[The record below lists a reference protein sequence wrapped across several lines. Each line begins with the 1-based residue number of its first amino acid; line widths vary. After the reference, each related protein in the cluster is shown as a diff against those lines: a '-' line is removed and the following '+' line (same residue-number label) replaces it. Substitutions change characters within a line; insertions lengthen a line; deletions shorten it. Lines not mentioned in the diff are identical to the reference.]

1 MDIVMRALPIAY
13 DASPGA
19 LRREFDVLA
28 GRLLDRVRQLSS
40 GDATAPAEGQ

>member
-13 DASPGA
+13 QASLEA
-19 LRREFDVLA
+19 LRGEFDTLA
-28 GRLLDRVRQLSS
+28 GRLLDRMRQLST